1 MDIIACGTV
10 EMQRVAA
17 GRRPWHAALAMG
29 LAGSGAA
36 GLLAHL
42 MLVALHNGHPGTAG
56 ALLGLA
62 LLAGA
67 LALLASRRNLALLA
81 WILLEGHLLRM
92 LRRSTV
98 AAGAVRARALARH
111 AAALVKLTEIIA
123 TIISHL
129 ALPIINNRHLAHLAL
144 SQKLISQRPN

>member
-17 GRRPWHAALAMG
+17 GRRPWHAALALG

-42 MLVALHNGHPGTAG
+42 ALAALHNGHPGTAG
-56 ALLGLA
+56 ALLGLG

-67 LALLASRRNLALLA
+67 LTLLASRRTMALLA
-81 WILLEGHLLRM
+81 WLLLGPHLARCQHAAAAAAASARM
-92 LRRSTV
+92 
-98 AAGAVRARALARH
+98 RALARH
-111 AAALVKLTEIIA
+111 MGTLVRVTEIIS